1 MCATQRPF
9 RSVQGSMS
17 KRATDPSRYS
27 AMNVTLSVS
36 FLFGIAAQY
45 AIKCAIGIGVAG
57 GALEPLQ
64 SGQAAQMNV
73 ETCPCHRPLIEIDH
87 IASGSSAASNA

>member
-1 MCATQRPF
+1 
-9 RSVQGSMS
+9 MS

-45 AIKCAIGIGVAG
+45 ARNCAIGIGVAD

-64 SGQAAQMNV
+64 RRLSAQMNDDV
-73 ETCPCHRPLIEIDH
+73 ETWPCHRPLIEIDH
-87 IASGSSAASNA
+87 SERLIGCIECNR

>member
-1 MCATQRPF
+1 
-9 RSVQGSMS
+9 MS

-45 AIKCAIGIGVAG
+45 ARNCAIGIGVAD

-64 SGQAAQMNV
+64 RRLSAQMNDDV
-73 ETCPCHRPLIEIDH
+73 ETCPCHRPLIEID
-87 IASGSSAASNA
+87 ASGSSAASNAIARVTAAPMSLR

>member
-1 MCATQRPF
+1 
-9 RSVQGSMS
+9 MS

-45 AIKCAIGIGVAG
+45 ARNCAIGIGVAD

-64 SGQAAQMNV
+64 RRLSAQMNDDV
-73 ETCPCHRPLIEIDH
+73 ETCPAIARSSRSTT
-87 IASGSSAASNA
+87 ASGSSAVSNAIARVTAAPMSLR

>member
-1 MCATQRPF
+1 
-9 RSVQGSMS
+9 MS

-45 AIKCAIGIGVAG
+45 AIKCAIGIGVAD

-64 SGQAAQMNV
+64 SG
-73 ETCPCHRPLIEIDH
+73 
-87 IASGSSAASNA
+87 

>member
-1 MCATQRPF
+1 
-9 RSVQGSMS
+9 MS

-36 FLFGIAAQY
+36 FLFGY
-45 AIKCAIGIGVAG
+45 ARNCAIGIGVAD

-64 SGQAAQMNV
+64 RRLSAQMNDDV
-73 ETCPCHRPLIEIDH
+73 ETCPAIARSSRSTT
-87 IASGSSAASNA
+87 ASGSSAVSNAIARVTAAPMSLR

>member
-1 MCATQRPF
+1 
-9 RSVQGSMS
+9 MS

-45 AIKCAIGIGVAG
+45 ARNCAIGIGVAD

-64 SGQAAQMNV
+64 RRLSAQMNDDV
-73 ETCPCHRPLIEIDH
+73 ETCPAIARSSRSTT
-87 IASGSSAASNA
+87 ASGSSAASNAIARVAAAPMSLR

>member
-1 MCATQRPF
+1 
-9 RSVQGSMS
+9 MS

-45 AIKCAIGIGVAG
+45 ARKCAIGIGVAD

-64 SGQAAQMNV
+64 RRLSAQMNDDV
-73 ETCPCHRPLIEIDH
+73 ETCPAIARSSRSTT
-87 IASGSSAASNA
+87 ASGSSAVSNAIARVAAAPMSLR